1 MIKIENALK
10 SCVLLIGAI
19 LGLYGVVRV
28 DSSSPAIVRVP
39 LVERRTHAFSEPNIS
54 RKVGYG
60 GVRGRQAET
69 AMVSLHTRGLGGGP
83 SRLQVRAR

>member
-10 SCVLLIGAI
+10 TCVLLIAAV

-28 DSSSPAIVRVP
+28 DPPSAAITRVAS
-39 LVERRTHAFSEPNIS
+39 VERRTHAFSEPNVS

-60 GVRGRQAET
+60 GVRGRPPQT
-69 AMVSLHTRGLGGGP
+69 AMVSLHTRGLGGGA
-83 SRLQVRAR
+83 LTVTGQG